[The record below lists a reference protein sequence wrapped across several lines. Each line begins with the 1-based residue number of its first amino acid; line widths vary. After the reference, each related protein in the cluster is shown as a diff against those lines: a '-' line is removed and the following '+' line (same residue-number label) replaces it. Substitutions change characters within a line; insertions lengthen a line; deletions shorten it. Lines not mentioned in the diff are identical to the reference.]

1 MTTQYIVDLYSADG
15 GMDCLPE
22 YFATYAEADGA
33 GRDEVKR
40 VSDLAPDERDE
51 MLDWAVRFAVRAVE
65 VL

>member
-1 MTTQYIVDLYSADG
+1 MTIRYIVDLYSADG

-22 YFATYAEADGA
+22 YFATYADADGA
-33 GRDEVKR
+33 GRDEVRR
-40 VSDLAPDERDE
+40 VADLADDERDE